1 VAVAATGIVLG
12 AGYMLWLYQRVMF
25 GKINNPSNETLKDLT
40 RLELATILP
49 LVLFAFWIGVYP
61 KPFLNL
67 IEKPVEKVVRIVNP
81 GTFSQ
86 VP

>member
-1 VAVAATGIVLG
+1 
-12 AGYMLWLYQRVMF
+12 M
-25 GKINNPSNETLKDLT
+25 T
-40 RLELATILP
+40 RLELATLLP

-81 GTFSQ
+81 GYFSQ